1 MLRALAPYL
10 KRYRWYLVTGFLLVG
25 LKNLFQSSAPQV
37 IRAAI
42 DHLSGTPPVDSFIY
56 RLAQALFGW
65 LSDGPVG
72 YIALF
77 LLIEIGHGIFLYGMR
92 QTLIVA
98 SRKVE
103 YDLRSDLF
111 AHLQRMH
118 LQFFQYAR
126 TGDLISRMTNDLSNV
141 RDVLGPG
148 IMYTANTVIAFVYV
162 VPMMLLINVQLTMWA
177 FVPLFVLSFATQRLS
192 RLIHIRSQRVQEKLS
207 DISAA
212 VQENFAGI
220 RVVKSYVREEHEIAR
235 LHALNADYIRLNMDM
250 VRVRGVLMSSVILT
264 IGLSV
269 AVLLWLGGGLV
280 MQGRVTLGEFTAF
293 NFYLAMLIWPMIA
306 LGWVLNIF
314 QRGSASMKRL
324 TEFRSLE
331 PQIKDRPGL
340 AGLPSISGKIEFRH
354 LTFRY
359 REDAPAVLKNITL
372 TIEPGMTVGVVG
384 ATGSGKSTLV
394 NLIPR
399 LYELPSGCVFVDGRE
414 IREIPLEVLRRSIGM
429 VPQDT
434 FLFSDT
440 ILQNIVFGMESYEPD
455 RVRWAAEVAQL
466 RATVEEFPEKYETVI
481 GERGITLSGGQKQRL
496 AIARAVIREP
506 NILILDDALSSVDT
520 HTEDEILQRLER
532 LMENRTTL
540 VVSHR
545 IQTVQRADKIVLLAE
560 GEIAEEGTHAEL
572 LALNGRYARIY
583 ERQLLEQEIE
593 AI

>member
-42 DHLSGTPPVDSFIY
+42 DRLAGTPPVDSFVN

-77 LLIEIGHGIFLYGMR
+77 LLIEFGHGIFLYGMR

-162 VPMMLLINVQLTMWA
+162 VPMMLLINVQLTLWA

-207 DISAA
+207 DISSA

-324 TEFRSLE
+324 TEFRRLE

-340 AGLPSISGKIEFRH
+340 AAFPPISGQIEFRN
-354 LTFRY
+354 LTFHY
-359 REDAPAVLKNITL
+359 REDSPPALTNITL
-372 TIEPGMTVGVVG
+372 TIEPGMTVGIVG

-394 NLIPR
+394 NVIPR
-399 LYELPSGCVFVDGRE
+399 LYELPIGCVFIDGRE
-414 IREIPLEVLRRSIGM
+414 IHEIPLEVLRRSIGM

-506 NILILDDALSSVDT
+506 SILILDDALSSVDT

-560 GEIAEEGTHAEL
+560 GAIAEEGTHAEL
-572 LALNGRYARIY
+572 LAHNGRYARMY